1 LPGLR
6 TSVRTTVR
14 SETVSD
20 ALAGLWLG
28 GGEHAVLAA
37 ADDRDASRLDDPA
50 ADSAFVGAEEIWEL
64 DELVTDDELEEEA
77 TGAEV
82 VCT

>member
-1 LPGLR
+1 M
-6 TSVRTTVR
+6 
-14 SETVSD
+14 SD

-77 TGAEV
+77 AGAEV

>member
-6 TSVRTTVR
+6 TSVRTSVR

-50 ADSAFVGAEEIWEL
+50 AGSAFVGAEEIWEV
-64 DELVTDDELEEEA
+64 DELVTDDEPVEEA
-77 TGAEV
+77 AAEV
-82 VCT
+82 VRT